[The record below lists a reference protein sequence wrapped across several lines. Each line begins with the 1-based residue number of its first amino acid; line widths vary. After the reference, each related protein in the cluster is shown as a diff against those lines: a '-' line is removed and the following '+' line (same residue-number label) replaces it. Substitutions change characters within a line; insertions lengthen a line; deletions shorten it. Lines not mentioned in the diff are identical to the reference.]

1 MEADAKPC
9 GVLIA
14 GTHPVAT
21 DFVAA
26 RLMGFDWQR
35 IPVIREGLRLFGVSP
50 ELIEVVPELGETFQF
65 RPHFGW
71 KGHIEQ

>member
-21 DFVAA
+21 DLVAA
-26 RLMGFDWQR
+26 KLMGFDWQK
-35 IPVIREGLRLFGVSP
+35 IPTIREGLRVFGISP
-50 ELIEVVPELGETFQF
+50 SDIEADIGETFQF
-65 RPHFGW
+65 KPHFGW
-71 KGHIEQ
+71 KGHIEAR